1 MKKLIAM
8 LLAIVLVLGM
18 AACASAPKNDAA
30 QTPAKTDDTAAAT
43 TDSPTTT
50 EEAPSTENK
59 TYHLK
64 VAGIDGSSTLFPV
77 FVAEEKGWFKDAG
90 LEIERFGFTNGPVT
104 MEAIDTWDISVTGIG
119 GVLSGLISY
128 DAVLLGKIQAD
139 DGTQYMFIRPDSDM
153 AAAGTGHNSI
163 NDAIVG
169 DADSWRGKSINC
181 AYGTVLHYLLLNT
194 LKGFDLT
201 LDDVTVN
208 WMDIPTSNAA
218 FLAGEGD
225 ATCVSGDVSF
235 APDKAEVVVAANGPL
250 AKLGLQTNFVANHT
264 AIQDPELREAMK
276 IFLRVF
282 FETTDWISANPNDA
296 VPYMIDWCEYAG
308 RTIDEEVAYKNCTT
322 DHYYTLAENYEAL
335 TTKAESGDYC
345 QMQEEILNVLKFF
358 IDTESYQQGDDEK
371 FLKDGHFDASLLE
384 ELYEESK

>member
-8 LLAIVLVLGM
+8 LLAIVLVLSM

-30 QTPAKTDDTAAAT
+30 QTPAKTDDTAAT
-43 TDSPTTT
+43 TDASAT
-50 EEAPSTENK
+50 EETTSTETK

-139 DGTQYMFIRPDSDM
+139 DGSQYMFIRPDSDM

-163 NDAIVG
+163 SDEIVG
-169 DADSWRGKSINC
+169 DADSWKGKSINC

-201 LDDVTVN
+201 IDDVTVN

-235 APDKAEVVVAANGPL
+235 APDKAEFVVASNGPL
-250 AKLGLQTNFVANHT
+250 AKLGLQTNFVANPT

-282 FETTDWISANPNDA
+282 FEATDWITANPNDA

-308 RTIDEEVAYKNCTT
+308 RTIDEEVAYKNCTI

-335 TTKAESGDYC
+335 STKASSGDYC

-371 FLKDGHFDASLLE
+371 FLKDGHFDASLIE